1 MNAFTGPQLQEALA
15 QIVEHP
21 EVGTLSLPDL
31 VSQALPRPWAIV
43 THRVRFFADVV
54 VLRRGDSNVWALMS
68 VPTPV
73 RGRPSTWAQTPPA
86 PIPYADLPGDKRPAS
101 LAEGLPVWAGTVT
114 DIVTPW
120 LPTHEEHRDQELF
133 EEERSI
139 SLGHLTLIDVLL
151 DVVPAEDHRAIERLL
166 ADIGVAIPF
175 EVPIIRGYA

>member
-1 MNAFTGPQLQEALA
+1 VFVFAEPQLQAALA
-15 QIVEHP
+15 QIVDHP
-21 EVGTLSLPDL
+21 EVGTLSLADL
-31 VSQALPRPWAIV
+31 VTQTLPHPWAVI

-54 VLRRGDSNVWALMS
+54 VLRRGDSNIWAVMS

-86 PIPYADLPGDKRPAS
+86 PIPYADLPAERRTAC

-114 DIVTPW
+114 DIVASW
-120 LPTHEEHRDQELF
+120 LPTQEEYRNEELF

-151 DVVPAEDHRAIERLL
+151 DVVPAEDHRAIERML
-166 ADIGVAIPF
+166 ATVGVAVPF
-175 EVPIIRGYA
+175 EVPVMRGYP